1 MSTVLITGGTGK
13 FGSVLVDYFCQKG
26 MQVVFTSTSAEK
38 IAKLIGMY
46 SENNRS
52 ITGVQVDFSAESSV
66 SCVMQRLAERNISID
81 FLVNNARSLA
91 SLAIEPD
98 GSVSR
103 DNFLAE
109 YLLDVVVPYELTMAL
124 AKLNGGSL
132 KSVVNIGSQY
142 GMVAAN
148 PSLYTDHARQSPIQY
163 GVAKAAL
170 VHLTKELA
178 VRLAEQKVRVNCVA
192 YGGVEGRVDEAF
204 MARYASL
211 VPSQRMLCEEE
222 IPGPIEFLLSDAS
235 SAMTGQ
241 VICADGGW
249 TIW

>member
-1 MSTVLITGGTGK
+1 MATVLITGGTGK
-13 FGSVLVDYFCQKG
+13 FGSVLIDHFCQRG
-26 MQVVFTSTSAEK
+26 MQVIFTSTSAEK
-38 IAKLIGMY
+38 IAKLVGAY

-52 ITGVQVDFSAESSV
+52 ITGIQVDFSLDGSV
-66 SCVMQRLAERNISID
+66 SCLMQQLAKNNISVD
-81 FLVNNARSLA
+81 FLVNNARSLT
-91 SLAIEPD
+91 SLAIEAD
-98 GSVSR
+98 GRVLR
-103 DNFLAE
+103 ENFLAE
-109 YLLDVVVPYELTMAL
+109 YLLDVVVPYELTMAI
-124 AKLNGGSL
+124 AKFDGGGL

-163 GVAKAAL
+163 SVAKAAL

-178 VRLAEQKVRVNCVA
+178 VRLAEQKIRVNCVA

-204 MARYASL
+204 KARYASL
-211 VPSQRMLCEEE
+211 VPSQRMLSEAE

>member
-1 MSTVLITGGTGK
+1 VSTVLITGGTGK

-38 IAKLIGMY
+38 IAKVVGADSI
-46 SENNRS
+46 NNRL
-52 ITGVQVDFSAESSV
+52 IIGIQADFSIENSV
-66 SCVMQRLAERNISID
+66 PCVMQQLAEKNISVD

-103 DNFLAE
+103 TNFLAE

-124 AKLNGGSL
+124 AKLNGDSL

-148 PSLYTDHARQSPIQY
+148 PSLYTDHARQSPIHY

-178 VRLAEQKVRVNCVA
+178 VRLAEQKIRVNCVA

-204 MARYASL
+204 KARYATL
-211 VPSQRMLCEEE
+211 VPNQRMLCEEE

>member
-13 FGSVLVDYFCQKG
+13 FGSVLVEHFCLKG

-38 IAKLIGMY
+38 IAEIVGAYAFKGK
-46 SENNRS
+46 S
-52 ITGVQVDFSAESSV
+52 IVGIQVDFSVENSV
-66 SCVMQRLAERNISID
+66 QSVIQDLLLNDISVD
-81 FLVNNARSLA
+81 YLVNNARSLA

-98 GSVSR
+98 GSVAR
-103 DNFLAE
+103 KNFLDE
-109 YLLDVVVPYELTMAL
+109 YLLDVVVPYELTVAL
-124 AKLNGGSL
+124 AKLGASRL

-148 PSLYTDHARQSPIQY
+148 PALYTDHARQSPIQY

-178 VRLAEQKVRVNCVA
+178 VRLAEQKIRVNCVA

-204 MARYASL
+204 KARYATL
-211 VPSQRMLCEEE
+211 VPNQRMLCEAE
-222 IPGPIEFLLSDAS
+222 IPGPIEFLLSEAS

>member
-13 FGSVLVDYFCQKG
+13 FGSVLVDYFCLKG

-38 IAKLIGMY
+38 IAEIVGAYALK
-46 SENNRS
+46 EKS
-52 ITGVQVDFSAESSV
+52 IVGIQVDFSVENSV
-66 SCVMQRLAERNISID
+66 QSVIQNLLLKNISID
-81 FLVNNARSLA
+81 YLVNNARSLA

-98 GSVSR
+98 GSVTR
-103 DNFLAE
+103 KNFLDE
-109 YLLDVVVPYELTMAL
+109 YLLDVVVPYELTVAL
-124 AKLNGGSL
+124 AKLGASRL

-142 GMVAAN
+142 GMVAVN
-148 PSLYTDHARQSPIQY
+148 PVLYTDHARQSPIQY

-178 VRLAEQKVRVNCVA
+178 VRLAEQKIRVNCVA

-204 MARYASL
+204 KARYAAL
-211 VPSQRMLCEEE
+211 VPNQRMLCEAE
-222 IPGPIEFLLSDAS
+222 IPGPIEFLLSEAS

>member
-26 MQVVFTSTSAEK
+26 MQVVFTSTSVEK
-38 IAKLIGMY
+38 IAKLVGAY

-52 ITGVQVDFSAESSV
+52 IIGVQADFSAENSV
-66 SCVMQRLAERNISID
+66 PCVMQQLAEKNISVD

-91 SLAIEPD
+91 SLAIESD

-109 YLLDVVVPYELTMAL
+109 YLLDGGVPYELTMAL
-124 AKLNGGSL
+124 ATLSGGGL

-148 PSLYTDHARQSPIQY
+148 PTLYTDHTRQSPIQY

-178 VRLAEQKVRVNCVA
+178 VRLAQQKIRVNCVA

-204 MARYASL
+204 KARYASL
-211 VPSQRMLCEEE
+211 VPSQRMLSEAE

>member
-1 MSTVLITGGTGK
+1 MSTVLVTGGTGK
-13 FGSVLVDYFCQKG
+13 FGSVLLEDFCKKG
-26 MQVVFTSTSAEK
+26 MTVVFTSTSAEK
-38 IAKLIGMY
+38 IDKLVDSYALKGH
-46 SENNRS
+46 S
-52 ITGVQVDFSAESSV
+52 ITGIQADFTAENSV
-66 SCVMQRLAERNISID
+66 PAVMALLAAKGIQID
-81 FLVNNARSLA
+81 YLVNNARSLA
-91 SLAIEPD
+91 SLTIEPD

-103 DNFLAE
+103 KNFLDE

-124 AKLNGGSL
+124 AWPGASRL

-148 PSLYTDHARQSPIQY
+148 PALYTDYARQSPIQY

-192 YGGVEGRVDEAF
+192 FGGVEGRVDEAF
-204 MARYASL
+204 KARYASL
-211 VPSQRMLCEEE
+211 VPNQRMLRDTE
-222 IPGPIEFLLSDAS
+222 IPGPIEFLLSEAS